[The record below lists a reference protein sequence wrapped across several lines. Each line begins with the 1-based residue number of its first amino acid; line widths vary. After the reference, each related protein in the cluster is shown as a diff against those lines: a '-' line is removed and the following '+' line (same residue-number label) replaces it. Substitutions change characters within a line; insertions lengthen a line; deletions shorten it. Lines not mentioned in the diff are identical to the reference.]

1 MISAPRVQVG
11 LRLAGAGGQTIE
23 QFSTE
28 KTKYVSDTFCRTEC
42 FYRFIGTEC
51 FYRFILL

>member
-51 FYRFILL
+51 FYRFILF

>member
-28 KTKYVSDTFCRTEC
+28 KTKYVSVEQNVFTD
-42 FYRFIGTEC
+42 
-51 FYRFILL
+51 L